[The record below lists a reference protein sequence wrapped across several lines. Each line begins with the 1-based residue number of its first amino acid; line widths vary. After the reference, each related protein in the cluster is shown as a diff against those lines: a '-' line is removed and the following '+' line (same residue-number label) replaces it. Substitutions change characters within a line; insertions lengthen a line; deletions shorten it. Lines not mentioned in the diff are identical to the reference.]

1 MDEKDYQIV
10 FGDDMSHEEKDAFWE
25 ILYDKISKAVRKKHS
40 FAIIF
45 HLSDNGLEDPEG
57 YSIIIKKEDY
67 LIFLKNYLMWSED
80 HERYETCAEVKTL
93 INEFEQWEKKNIS

>member
-67 LIFLKNYLMWSED
+67 LSSLKN
-80 HERYETCAEVKTL
+80 
-93 INEFEQWEKKNIS
+93 